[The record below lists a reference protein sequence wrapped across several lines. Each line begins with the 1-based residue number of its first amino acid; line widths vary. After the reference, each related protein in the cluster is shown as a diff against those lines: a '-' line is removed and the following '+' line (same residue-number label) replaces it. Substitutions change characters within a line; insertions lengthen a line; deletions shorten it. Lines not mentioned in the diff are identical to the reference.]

1 MPKRTAY
8 MLSSSNLL
16 TSCFQNCYSDD
27 FVLIQEFHSIDM
39 PQEKN
44 DVWCDVCEK
53 INNTTSID
61 KDADRQFDDISRDD
75 DDDDDSSRASVRHAL
90 TQNTAS

>member
-1 MPKRTAY
+1 M
-8 MLSSSNLL
+8 
-16 TSCFQNCYSDD
+16 
-27 FVLIQEFHSIDM
+27 
-39 PQEKN
+39 
-44 DVWCDVCEK
+44 CEK